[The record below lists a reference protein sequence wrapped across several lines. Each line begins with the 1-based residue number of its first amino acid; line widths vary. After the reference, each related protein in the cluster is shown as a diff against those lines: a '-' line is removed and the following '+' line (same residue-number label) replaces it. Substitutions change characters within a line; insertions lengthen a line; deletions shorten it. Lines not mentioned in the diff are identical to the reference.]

1 VVVSEDTNGHGRP
14 ETEEEHDERIHRAIM
29 DEARKHLDPAEEQAW
44 LDSLGE
50 YNPDEP
56 ED

>member
-1 VVVSEDTNGHGRP
+1 MSEDTNGHGRP